1 MSPDQAD
8 VFELLSRDHEEIR
21 RALAALAKMDSAD
34 ADGADPGVSEIISS
48 GLEHM
53 AQEERIWPL
62 LRRAVGPEEAR
73 RLGREVSRTRSLAG
87 PAARRGGQAPAAGAA
102 AESAAAALDKLRE
115 AAIECGD
122 S

>member
-21 RALAALAKMDSAD
+21 RALAALARMDSAD
-34 ADGADPGVSEIISS
+34 AAEPGLSEIISS

-53 AQEERIWPL
+53 AEEERIWPL

-73 RLGREVSRTRSLAG
+73 RLGREVTRTRSLAE
-87 PAARRGGQAPAAGAA
+87 PAARRGGHAPAAGAA
-102 AESAAAALDKLRE
+102 TESAAAALDKLRE

>member
-8 VFELLSRDHEEIR
+8 VFDLLSRDHEEIR
-21 RALAALAKMDSAD
+21 RALAALAKLDTAGDSAE
-34 ADGADPGVSEIISS
+34 PGLSEIISS

-53 AQEERIWPL
+53 AEEERIWPL

-73 RLGREVSRTRSLAG
+73 RLGREVSRTRTKAGRAARPAGRAARAG
-87 PAARRGGQAPAAGAA
+87 PAT
-102 AESAAAALDKLRE
+102 ESASAALDKLRE

-122 S
+122 E

>member
-21 RALAALAKMDSAD
+21 RALAALAKLGSSA
-34 ADGADPGVSEIISS
+34 AGAEGRRGEIISS

-53 AQEERIWPL
+53 AEEEEIWPL

-73 RLGREVSRTRSLAG
+73 RLGREVSKTRTQGERAASAG
-87 PAARRGGQAPAAGAA
+87 ERAPAAGQT
-102 AESAAAALDKLRE
+102 AESAAAALAKLRK